1 MQMKKF
7 KPGLWVGLALV
18 TGVTVLALSFAKG
31 VFNEAFLIDQL
42 SRLGN
47 FAPLLFTLFSI
58 VAIALGFPGNVLA
71 VTGGA
76 VFGLVLGT
84 LLSVLGATLGAIAA
98 FWLARYSLHGWVE
111 RNLGQHRL
119 LKRLNTAIAHQPL
132 NFILAVR
139 FTPISP
145 FSLVNFLFG
154 LTPVRLRTYA
164 IGTFLGIIPLTLV
177 YTWLG
182 MAGKSA
188 LSGGDRLPLFLA
200 LGFLAALSLLPLIVQ
215 KQAVVQR

>member
-1 MQMKKF
+1 MQMKRL
-7 KPGLWVGLALV
+7 KPGLCVGLALV
-18 TGVTVLALSFAKG
+18 TCVAILAISPVRRIFD
-31 VFNEAFLIDQL
+31 EAFLIDRL
-42 SRLGN
+42 SHLGG
-47 FAPLLFTLFSI
+47 FAPLLFTVFSV

-71 VTGGA
+71 VAGGA

-119 LKRLNTAIAHQPL
+119 LKQLNAAISHRPL
-132 NFILAVR
+132 SFILAVR

-154 LTPVRLRTYA
+154 LTPVRLGTYA

-182 MAGKSA
+182 MVGKSA
-188 LSGGDRLPLFLA
+188 MNGGDRLPLFFA
-200 LGFLAALSLLPLIVQ
+200 LGFLALLSLLPLLVQ
-215 KQAVVQR
+215 KKASA